1 MIVHTSR
8 DIRAVA
14 SQLVKLWV
22 ETFRKEKAAGV
33 LTKPLSSGFKAARK
47 MAKMKAGLKLET
59 ETRDRTLTL
68 AASGGAPGH
77 PNSEKEN
84 FQLGSNAPDSADTEK
99 KDSMTVCEDMSQ
111 KEHVPISDSE
121 AAALAAAEAAQ
132 AAADAAV
139 KVRMISPFIYSL
151 HSLMQH
157 TTLLM
162 FLIDV
167 CCIIACFIIEFHTN
181 MFCVCAGI

>member
-1 MIVHTSR
+1 MHTSR

-33 LTKPLSSGFKAARK
+33 LTKPLHQSSGFKAARK

-59 ETRDRTLTL
+59 EARDRTLTP
-68 AASGGAPGH
+68 AGSSGAPGH
-77 PNSEKEN
+77 PIAEKEN

-99 KDSMTVCEDMSQ
+99 KDSVTVCSDISQ
-111 KEHVPISDSE
+111 REHVPISDSE

-139 KVRMISPFIYSL
+139 KVRIISPFIYSL
-151 HSLMQH
+151 H
-157 TTLLM
+157 LLM
-162 FLIDV
+162 
-167 CCIIACFIIEFHTN
+167 
-181 MFCVCAGI
+181 